1 MWIVQLAL
9 RRMYTFVVVALL
21 IAVLGAVSIYRMATD
36 IFPEVNIPV
45 VSVVWQYFGMP
56 ADEIETRIILIN
68 ERVLTASVNGIEH
81 IESQSLDGV
90 GVIRVYFYPGTKVE
104 AGEAQITAT
113 CQTLLKVMPPGIT
126 PPYIVQY
133 SATSVPIVQIAVSS
147 DTLTEQQ
154 LYDYAANFVIQRL
167 GTTQGARVPQPYGG
181 KVRQV
186 MVDLDLEQ
194 LYARGLSPQ
203 DVSTAV
209 LSQNPIIPAGTAKIG
224 DTEYNVKLNSS
235 PDIVNTFN
243 YMPVKTVNGVPI
255 YLKDVAHVRDGFAVQ
270 TNVVRR
276 DGRRAVLMTILKA
289 EGASTIDIVNRLRA
303 AMPSV
308 QAQLPPELKM
318 EFLFD
323 QSVFVQAAVQ
333 GVLKEGAIAAGLT
346 ALMILLFL
354 GSWRST
360 LIVALSIP
368 LSILTSVIVLW
379 ALGQSL
385 NIMTLGGMALAVGIL
400 VDDATV
406 ELENTHR
413 NMATAKTLREAILD
427 SASQVAT
434 PALVSTLCIC
444 IVFLPVV
451 FLTGPAASL
460 FIPLALAVVFA
471 MLASYFLS
479 RTLVPTMML
488 YLLPKEM
495 HFYKGGE
502 DGEPKETPAEGLAM
516 RRGGILALLAF
527 PFVWLSGAIW
537 TVHHAFNR
545 LFERLRSA
553 YTGLLGRALDRPW
566 LTAGALLVFAVGS
579 LTLFPYLGQDFFPAV
594 DAGQFRLHVRAPA
607 GTRIEETE
615 ALFGR
620 VEDVIREVVPD
631 GERSMILDNMGLT
644 QSFTIMA
651 YLDNGTVSDSDG
663 EILVSLKPNHKPT
676 EDYVSRLRRELPG
689 RFPGCTFY
697 FMPADITSQIL
708 DFGLPAPIDVQVVGV
723 DVAGNLALAKKL
735 QAELAKLPGL
745 TDVHLHQITDR
756 RDLRLDVDR
765 VEASQVGLTENDVA
779 NGMLVSLSST
789 TQVSPNFW
797 VNPQNRVNYRV
808 AVQTPDWHMDSV
820 DAMMNTPIILSIG
833 SAGSTG
839 PGAGGTALTN
849 TPTLPSTG
857 QPQLLSNLTDLR
869 RTTSEQVVNH
879 YNVQR
884 VYEVY
889 AGVEGRDLGGAS
901 ADVQKVVDSL
911 KGELPRGSTISVR
924 GQVQSMNSSFLGLA
938 GGLVFAVLLVYFL
951 MVVNFQSWLDPF
963 IILTALPGALAGIV
977 WILFATQTTVSV
989 PALIGAMMCVGV
1001 ATSNSILMVTFA
1013 NDERR
1018 AGKDARSAALSAGT
1032 TRLRPV
1038 LMTAAAMIIG
1048 MLPMSL
1054 GLGEGGEE
1062 NAPLGRAVIGGLVV
1076 ATAFTLV
1083 FVPVMYR
1090 LLRRT
1095 APRPE
1100 HDPADAAGGRHEP
1113 PAETNHPARPSC
1125 SPQAIVLQGGPP

>member
-1 MWIVQLAL
+1 MWIVRLAL
-9 RRMYTFVVVALL
+9 RRTYTFVVVALL
-21 IAVLGAVSIYRMATD
+21 IAVLGLVSISRMSTD

-56 ADEIETRIILIN
+56 ADEIETRIILVN

-81 IESQSLDGV
+81 IESQSLDGI
-90 GVIRVYFYPGTKVE
+90 GIIRIYFYPGTKVE

-147 DTLTEQQ
+147 DTLTEAQI
-154 LYDYAANFVIQRL
+154 YDYASNFVIQRL
-167 GTTQGARVPQPYGG
+167 GTVQGARVPQPYGG
-181 KVRQV
+181 KVRQI
-186 MVDLDLEQ
+186 MVDLDLQQ
-194 LYARGLSPQ
+194 LYARGLSPN
-203 DVSTAV
+203 DVANTV
-209 LSQNPIIPAGTAKIG
+209 LNQNPIIPAGTAKIG
-224 DTEYNVKLNSS
+224 DTEYDVKLNNS
-235 PDIVNTFN
+235 PDLVDTFN
-243 YMPVKTVNGVPI
+243 SLPVKTVNGAPI

-289 EGASTIDIVNRLRA
+289 EGSSTIDIVRRLRE

-308 QAQLPPELKM
+308 QAQMPPELKM

-323 QSVFVQAAVQ
+323 QSVFVEAAVQ

-360 LIVALSIP
+360 LIVTVSIP
-368 LSILTSVIVLW
+368 LSILTSIIVLW
-379 ALGQSL
+379 ALGESL

-413 NMATAKTLREAILD
+413 NMAAAKSMREAILD
-427 SASQVAT
+427 SAAQVAT

-495 HFYKGGE
+495 HLYKGGE
-502 DGEPKETPAEGLAM
+502 DGEAKETSADGPTK
-516 RRGGILALLAF
+516 RRGGVLGLLAF

-537 TVHHAFNR
+537 GVHHAFNR

-553 YTGLLGRALDRPW
+553 YAGLLGRAVDRPW
-566 LTAGALLVFAVGS
+566 LTAGVMLGFALAS
-579 LTLFPYLGQDFFPAV
+579 LALFPSLGQDFFPAV

-620 VEDVIREVVPD
+620 VEDVIRQVVPD
-631 GERSMILDNMGLT
+631 NERAIILDNMGLT

-663 EILVSLKPNHKPT
+663 EILVSLKPDHKPT
-676 EDYVSRLRRELPG
+676 EGYVARLRRELPG

-723 DVAGNLALAKKL
+723 DIKDNLAVAKKL
-735 QAELAKLPGL
+735 QAQIAKLPGL
-745 TDVHLHQITDR
+745 VDVHVHQITDR
-756 RDLRLDVDR
+756 RDLRVDVDR
-765 VEASQVGLTENDVA
+765 IEASQLGLTENDVA
-779 NGMLVSLSST
+779 NDLLVSLSST
-789 TQVSPNFW
+789 SQISPNYW

-820 DAMMNTPIILSIG
+820 DAMTSTPIIVSLG
-833 SAGSTG
+833 SAGSLN
-839 PGAGGTALTN
+839 AGGTAMVN
-849 TPTLPSTG
+849 TPSLPSTG
-857 QPQLLSNLTDLR
+857 QPQLLSNLIDLR

-884 VYEVY
+884 VYDVF

-901 ADVQKVVDSL
+901 GDVQKIVDSL
-911 KGELPRGSTISVR
+911 KAELPRGSTINVR
-924 GQVQSMNSSFLGLA
+924 GQVQSMNSSFLGLG

-963 IILTALPGALAGIV
+963 IILTL
-977 WILFATQTTVSV
+977 
-989 PALIGAMMCVGV
+989 C
-1001 ATSNSILMVTFA
+1001 
-1013 NDERR
+1013 
-1018 AGKDARSAALSAGT
+1018 
-1032 TRLRPV
+1032 
-1038 LMTAAAMIIG
+1038 
-1048 MLPMSL
+1048 
-1054 GLGEGGEE
+1054 
-1062 NAPLGRAVIGGLVV
+1062 
-1076 ATAFTLV
+1076 
-1083 FVPVMYR
+1083 
-1090 LLRRT
+1090 
-1095 APRPE
+1095 
-1100 HDPADAAGGRHEP
+1100 
-1113 PAETNHPARPSC
+1113 PARWPASSGSS
-1125 SPQAIVLQGGPP
+1125 SPRRRP